1 MHDITI
7 TFKNC
12 SPKVEAMVWTT
23 FKRAPTQVT
32 GKSLEENPDNL
43 TIDFNDGKDQT
54 VTTIRCS
61 CGWVGEGKDL
71 ALDDDRAQPIEVCPN
86 CGESPDP
93 F

>member
-43 TIDFNDGKDQT
+43 TIDFNDIKDPVMLNDMEQ
-54 VTTIRCS
+54 
-61 CGWVGEGKDL
+61 
-71 ALDDDRAQPIEVCPN
+71 ALFVHLIAFSWLIVKRRQDELK
-86 CGESPDP
+86 GH
-93 F
+93 